1 MSEENNQEQAP
12 DGGSGGAGEA
22 NGSAPSLNILAQYVK
37 DLSFENPLAPAA
49 AKAQDGGPDVDIRI
63 NVNGRHLQDNDYEV
77 VLHFKVETKSGDE
90 TSFIVELLYGAVFR
104 IQNVPEQDLKPVL
117 LIEAPRQIFPFA
129 RRILADVTRDGA
141 SRHSCLT
148 RLILSPFTS
157 KMKPPPNKR
166 RLNSKIKSLTPS
178 A

>member
-77 VLHFKVETKSGDE
+77 VLHFKGK
-90 TSFIVELLYGAVFR
+90 
-104 IQNVPEQDLKPVL
+104 QN
-117 LIEAPRQIFPFA
+117 
-129 RRILADVTRDGA
+129 LA
-141 SRHSCLT
+141 
-148 RLILSPFTS
+148 
-157 KMKPPPNKR
+157 MKPR
-166 RLNSKIKSLTPS
+166 SLLSCFMARFSVSRMCQSKTSS
-178 A
+178 QFY

>member
-12 DGGSGGAGEA
+12 EGGAGGAGEA

-129 RRILADVTRDGA
+129 RRILADVTRDGGFPPLLLDPINFVA
-141 SRHSCLT
+141 LYQQNEAAAQQAEAEQ
-148 RLILSPFTS
+148 
-157 KMKPPPNKR
+157 KDKKPD
-166 RLNSKIKSLTPS
+166 

>member
-1 MSEENNQEQAP
+1 MSEDNNQEQNAP
-12 DGGSGGAGEA
+12 EGGAEAA

-63 NVNGRHLQDNDYEV
+63 NVNGRHLQENDYEV

-129 RRILADVTRDGA
+129 RRILADVTRDGGFPPLLLDPINFVA
-141 SRHSCLT
+141 LYQQNEAAAQQAEAEQQD
-148 RLILSPFTS
+148 
-157 KMKPPPNKR
+157 KKPD
-166 RLNSKIKSLTPS
+166 